1 MTLTL
6 TNTMKSGTVPLRMI
20 YRFIKKMS
28 DAFGSFSNFSL
39 RGKIFAVSAVVLLL
53 AGGLALVRV
62 YNNSQP
68 VPASEQV
75 LPTVSLLTISSL
87 NDKGTG
93 LTLTGTLRS
102 KSEADLRSEVS
113 GRITGVYAKVG
124 KWVTS
129 GTLIAEVEN
138 SAQKAQVTQA
148 LGALQAAKAQAT
160 SAEAQLSKMQGGT
173 RSEQLRVLEAALTDA
188 QSTHLTAEQGA
199 RNALLSAYA
208 TVNQSVIHSTDT
220 LFKNASKY
228 NPKVDFTVSDATLRN
243 ELSAERIDIRYILDR
258 HEDATLT
265 EPADISAE
273 ITTTIIDLQKIKR
286 FYDKLLIAV
295 DKAVIASEV
304 SAGYSATVGP
314 ARASMLA
321 QISALTAANDA
332 LVRSEN
338 AINISQAN
346 LDQGAS
352 GAQQEDLDSSA
363 AQVSVAN
370 ASVTSALGS
379 YQAALAGLEKTRV
392 RAPISGTLSSFS
404 ARRGDFVNTQA
415 LGRIVGTGGSEV
427 IFNIPSSDRARITI
441 GDDVLVS
448 GTITGKVTSVSNS
461 TDALS
466 QQLEVRA
473 DLSTKSTAP
482 NGSVVS
488 IKLINKEAVS
498 TDILNIEVLVP
509 INAIKFSAN
518 ETVMFTI
525 DEADVEVA
533 HLVALP
539 IILGDV
545 RGSMVFVSGV
555 SNSTLVVTDARG
567 LSAGQ
572 DVELSLPET
581 ILLEN

>member
-1 MTLTL
+1 MHTALTL
-6 TNTMKSGTVPLRMI
+6 TNATKSGTIPRRMT
-20 YRFIKKMS
+20 YRFIKKTTN
-28 DAFGSFSNFSL
+28 ALGSFSNFSL
-39 RGKIFAVSAVVLLL
+39 RGKILAISAVVLLL
-53 AGGLALVRV
+53 AGVLALVRI
-62 YNNSQP
+62 YANSQP
-68 VPASEQV
+68 VPATEQI

-87 NDKGTG
+87 SDNGSG

-102 KSEADLRSEVS
+102 KSEADLRTEIP
-113 GRITGVYAKVG
+113 GRITGVYAQVG
-124 KWVTS
+124 NWVGS

-188 QSTHLTAEQGA
+188 QSTHLTAEQSA
-199 RNALLSAYA
+199 RNALLGAYA

-220 LFKNASKY
+220 LFRNPSKY

-243 ELSAERIDIRYILDR
+243 ELSAERVDIRYILDR
-258 HEDATLT
+258 HEGATLT
-265 EPADISAE
+265 EPADINAE
-273 ITTTIIDLQKIKR
+273 IQATITELQKIKR

-295 DKAVIASEV
+295 DKAVIASEI
-304 SAGYSATVGP
+304 SAGYAATVGP
-314 ARASMLA
+314 ARASMLT
-321 QISALTAANDA
+321 QISALTAANNA

-346 LDQGAS
+346 LDQGAT

-363 AQVSVAN
+363 AQVRVAN
-370 ASVTSALGS
+370 ASVTSSLGS

-404 ARRGDFVNTQA
+404 ARRGDFVSTQA

-427 IFNIPSSDRARITI
+427 IFNIPSTDRARITI
-441 GDDVLVS
+441 GDEVLAS

-473 DLSTKSTAP
+473 DLNTKPTSP

-488 IKLINKEAVS
+488 IKLINKEATPTVDTDMLS
-498 TDILNIEVLVP
+498 TEVLVP
-509 INAIKFSAN
+509 INAIKFNAN

-525 DEADVEVA
+525 DETGMEVA

-545 RGSMVFVSGV
+545 RGSMVLVSGV

-572 DVELSLPET
+572 GVL
-581 ILLEN
+581 IK